1 MGVDRKEGGADLSA
15 LFNQPLTPQWRT
27 RPRCMG
33 RTILDIQRK
42 AEKDDRY
49 ALVQLG
55 QLSVT
60 KYLQIGRE
68 VAAAPSPVPSLITLA
83 SFPDTPRRP
92 YDGAM
97 KDQLTASRAP
107 PGLCQLPSELVGA
120 WAMPVIKGLQCH
132 HWS

>member
-1 MGVDRKEGGADLSA
+1 MENQTQVYGKDDLGHSEK
-15 LFNQPLTPQWRT
+15 
-27 RPRCMG
+27 G
-33 RTILDIQRK
+33 R
-42 AEKDDRY
+42 KDDRY

-68 VAAAPSPVPSLITLA
+68 VAAAPSPVPLLITLA

-107 PGLCQLPSELVGA
+107 PGLCQLPFELVGA

>member
-1 MGVDRKEGGADLSA
+1 
-15 LFNQPLTPQWRT
+15 
-27 RPRCMG
+27 MG
-33 RTILDIQRK
+33 RTNFDIQRK

-49 ALVQLG
+49 ALGQLG
-55 QLSVT
+55 QLSVR
-60 KYLQIGRE
+60 KYLQTGWE
-68 VAAAPSPVPSLITLA
+68 VAAAPSSVPSLITLA

-97 KDQLTASRAP
+97 KDQLLASRAP
-107 PGLCQLPSELVGA
+107 PGLCQFPFELVDA